1 MKLRT
6 FFYLHILIISLFGL
20 LIPTPLWAQNNK
32 QAVIDAENNLR
43 KLIMANVMITNMY
56 VDSVD
61 TQKLTEDAINGIL
74 SKLDPHSSYTNPKET
89 KRLTEP
95 LNGNF
100 EGIGVQFNILE
111 DTLLVIQPVT
121 KGPSEKAGI
130 LAGDRIITVNDTTIA
145 GVNMSREDIVQ
156 RLRGPKDTEVTL
168 GVKREGMH
176 GLITF
181 KVKRAKIPV
190 ASVEAAYMITNQTGL
205 IRLNNFGR
213 ETHKET
219 LKAIEKLKEQGMCNL
234 VLDLQ
239 QNGGGFLNAA
249 TNILNEIL
257 AKDDLIVYT
266 KGRRSPYNEFRSNGS
281 GAFAKGKIAVLVD
294 EYSASASEIVAGAV
308 QDQDRGIVVGRRTF
322 GKGLV
327 QSPIALPDGS
337 MIRITTARYYTPSG
351 RCIQKPYEKGN
362 KKSYE
367 RDVID
372 RYNHGELT
380 NADSIHFPDS
390 LKYSTLRQGRTVY
403 GGGGIMP
410 DYFIPLDTTEFTKY
424 HRELVAKGHIVNTNL
439 RYMDKNRKQI
449 KNKYPTFSKF
459 KNEFEVPKNII
470 DKMLEKAEKEGITPQ
485 NLEEKEHTLPHIQQQ
500 LKALIARDIWDSS
513 EYFEIMY
520 STNKGVQKAVELL
533 EKE

>member
-1 MKLRT
+1 M
-6 FFYLHILIISLFGL
+6 
-20 LIPTPLWAQNNK
+20 
-32 QAVIDAENNLR
+32 
-43 KLIMANVMITNMY
+43 
-56 VDSVD
+56 
-61 TQKLTEDAINGIL
+61 
-74 SKLDPHSSYTNPKET
+74 
-89 KRLTEP
+89 
-95 LNGNF
+95 
-100 EGIGVQFNILE
+100 
-111 DTLLVIQPVT
+111 
-121 KGPSEKAGI
+121 
-130 LAGDRIITVNDTTIA
+130 
-145 GVNMSREDIVQ
+145 
-156 RLRGPKDTEVTL
+156 
-168 GVKREGMH
+168 
-176 GLITF
+176 
-181 KVKRAKIPV
+181 
-190 ASVEAAYMITNQTGL
+190 
-205 IRLNNFGR
+205 
-213 ETHKET
+213 
-219 LKAIEKLKEQGMCNL
+219 
-234 VLDLQ
+234 
-239 QNGGGFLNAA
+239 
-249 TNILNEIL
+249 NEIL

-351 RCIQKPYEKGN
+351 RCIQKPYEKGD

-410 DYFIPLDTTEFTKY
+410 DYFIPLDTTEYTKY
-424 HRELVAKGHIVNTNL
+424 HRELVAKSHIVNTNL
-439 RYMDKNRKQI
+439 RYMDKNRKQL
-449 KNKYPTFSKF
+449 KNKYSTFAKF
-459 KNEFEVPKNII
+459 KAEFEVPKNII
-470 DKMLEKAEKEGITPQ
+470 DKMLAEAEKKGITPQ
-485 NLEEKEHTLPHIQQQ
+485 DQEEKLRTLPHIQQQ

-520 STNKGVQKAVELL
+520 STHKGVQKAVELL